1 MTYSVYDESPLA
13 RIPRRVRDVL
23 AADAGLVAF
32 FENRISECDR
42 EELENPQTVPSLWIV
57 PSKITSERQV
67 GGLIDARYEIGVI
80 AVLPRLTPAIAGIA
94 APSAPTVAAVS
105 GGALTGT
112 YGYRLTAFGAL
123 GESFAS
129 SAASVAP
136 NAQAVTVTPPSLPS
150 GATGFR
156 VWRTRAG
163 RDAYRWVH
171 TIYGTAAWT
180 DTLADTSL
188 GDELAP
194 IRYYGERLIE
204 EIARVLY
211 DDESFRDDGECLS
224 DQALFCEPGPDRVI
238 AARNLR
244 VKTLR
249 VVIPTQINPKTKE
262 VTVCD

>member
-32 FENRISECDR
+32 FEGRISECDR
-42 EELENPQTVPSLWIV
+42 EDLENPQTVPSLWVV
-57 PSKITSERQV
+57 PGKLTAERQV
-67 GGLIDARYEIGVI
+67 GGNVLARYELGVI
-80 AVLPRLTPAIAGIA
+80 AVLPRLTLAVAGIA
-94 APSAPTVAAVS
+94 APSAPTLAATS
-105 GGALTGT
+105 GGALSGA
-112 YGYRLTAFGAL
+112 YQYRLTAHGAV

-129 SAASVAP
+129 ASASVSP
-136 NAQAVTVTPPSLPS
+136 SNQAVTVTPPSLPS
-150 GATGFR
+150 GASGFR

-163 RDAYRWVH
+163 RDAFRWIK
-171 TIYGTAAWT
+171 TLYGTAAWT
-180 DTLADTSL
+180 DTLADTAL

-211 DDESFRDDGECLS
+211 VDETFSDAGDCLA

-238 AARNLR
+238 AARNIRLKSLK
-244 VKTLR
+244 VS
-249 VVIPTQINPKTKE
+249 IPTEFDPTTKGI
-262 VTVCD
+262 VVCD

>member
-13 RIPRRVRDVL
+13 RIPRKVRDVL
-23 AADAGLVAF
+23 AADAGLVSF
-32 FENRISECDR
+32 FEGRISECDR
-42 EELENPQTVPSLWIV
+42 EEIENPQAVPSLWIV

-67 GGLIDARYEIGVI
+67 GGLIDMRYEIGVI
-80 AVLPRLTPAIAGIA
+80 AVLPRLTPAVAGIT
-94 APSAPTVAAVS
+94 APSAPTVAAAS

-112 YGYRLTAFGAL
+112 YKYRLTAFGTA

-129 SAASVAP
+129 ASASAAPS
-136 NAQAVTVTPPSLPS
+136 AQAVTVTPPALPS

-163 RDAYRWVH
+163 RDAYRWVK
-171 TIYGTAAWT
+171 TLYGTAAWT
-180 DTLADTSL
+180 DTVVDTAL

-211 DDESFRDDGECLS
+211 VDESFTDSGECLA

-244 VKTLR
+244 FKSLR
-249 VVIPTQINPKTKE
+249 VSIPTQINPETKE